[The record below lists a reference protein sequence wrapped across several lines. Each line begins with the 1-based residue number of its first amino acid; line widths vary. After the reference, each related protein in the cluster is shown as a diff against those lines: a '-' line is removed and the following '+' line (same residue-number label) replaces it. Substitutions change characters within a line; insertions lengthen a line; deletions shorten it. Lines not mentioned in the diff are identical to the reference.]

1 MARTTID
8 HKKIAE
14 TQQKVWS
21 AHMARVKN
29 GYKKIVQ
36 KQAECYEQQLVDKD
50 SKHAEETAHIIEKS
64 KSKLAKAHTK
74 KLIETPLFWKIC
86 VPIVIVLFA
95 SVWLNVSLFKENRM
109 LKIDGIIVEYFLIVG
124 SQGAINEINKIRSDV
139 EHRNKTIEFIRE
151 HKNINQLKQ

>member
-21 AHMARVKN
+21 AHMARVKK
-29 GYKKIVQ
+29 GFKKVVQ
-36 KQAECYEQQLVDKD
+36 KQAECYEQQLVDKG
-50 SKHAEETAHIIEKS
+50 SKHAEETARIIEKS
-64 KSKLAKAHTK
+64 RSKLAKAHTK
-74 KLIETPLFWKIC
+74 KLIEIPLFWKIC
-86 VPIVIVLFA
+86 VPIVIVLFV
-95 SVWLNVSLFKENRM
+95 SVWLNVSLFKETRV

-151 HKNINQLKQ
+151 HKSINQLKQ